1 MTALHYLPATDQ
13 GWLAMVSGAQVL
25 FLDGGV
31 LQNRR
36 DSLWTLLRSGS
47 SPQDLLDE
55 LTTGGI
61 SKTPAFALLSVS
73 GALEVSTANISA
85 IARGQV
91 TLLIRNANGEVRISG
106 AGTTTWVE
114 KTVEN
119 CAGFEAVVDAL
130 RSDLIKQSSPLP
142 LVEGIAIASRVS
154 AGSLAEANAA
164 TQDNADAVAEL
175 SVIPTIVAPPMAVE
189 SPRPPAPATPPAG
202 PPVTIQHAPH
212 VPVDMVSEVTVAELP
227 PEPEVKAP
235 FDESLPQIE
244 SGGSGGYDHLFGETI
259 KRTVED
265 AAVREIEETSTSSD
279 SPLDGDHDGKTS
291 IGLGRAARQEARRV
305 RAEAA
310 KVTLPNAHS
319 LAIELSTGATEQ
331 LDQPILIGRAPSVT
345 KVSGASLPRLVT
357 ISGPDQDISR
367 NHVQVV
373 VEGGT
378 VVVTD
383 LHSRNGTMII
393 LPGRPPQQLRAG
405 EPTPIIPGTSVDL
418 GSGVTF
424 MVREG

>member
-1 MTALHYLPATDQ
+1 
-13 GWLAMVSGAQVL
+13 
-25 FLDGGV
+25 
-31 LQNRR
+31 
-36 DSLWTLLRSGS
+36 
-47 SPQDLLDE
+47 
-55 LTTGGI
+55 
-61 SKTPAFALLSVS
+61 
-73 GALEVSTANISA
+73 
-85 IARGQV
+85 
-91 TLLIRNANGEVRISG
+91 
-106 AGTTTWVE
+106 
-114 KTVEN
+114 
-119 CAGFEAVVDAL
+119 
-130 RSDLIKQSSPLP
+130 
-142 LVEGIAIASRVS
+142 
-154 AGSLAEANAA
+154 
-164 TQDNADAVAEL
+164 
-175 SVIPTIVAPPMAVE
+175 
-189 SPRPPAPATPPAG
+189 
-202 PPVTIQHAPH
+202 
-212 VPVDMVSEVTVAELP
+212 VSEITIAELP
-227 PEPEVKAP
+227 PEPEVEAP
-235 FDESLPQIE
+235 TDELSSP
-244 SGGSGGYDHLFGETI
+244 SDAAGSGGYDYLFGETI

-265 AAVREIEETSTSSD
+265 AAVRETEETSTSVD
-279 SPLDGDHDGKTS
+279 SPSEGDHDGKTS

-310 KVTLPNAHS
+310 KVAAPSAHT
-319 LAIELSTGATEQ
+319 LAIDLSTGATER

-367 NHVQVV
+367 NHVQLV